1 MTIASTTKNAVHPDV
16 FGGTNTAAKTIVSK
30 AAPVIAQPCQ
40 VTGVAP

>member
-1 MTIASTTKNAVHPDV
+1 MTIASTTKNAVHPE